1 MRYMLLIFTNPENW
15 AVLSEA
21 ETGAMYGEY
30 AAFTQRI
37 VDSGEFVSGD
47 PLQGPETATTVR
59 VRAGARSSTDGPFV
73 ETKEH
78 LAGYYVVECAS
89 LDRALELAAEI
100 PDAKFSGIEVRP
112 LADMTMPS

>member
-15 AVLSEA
+15 GTLSEA
-21 ETGAMYGEY
+21 EAGAMYGEY
-30 AAFTQRI
+30 DAFSKRL

-47 PLQGPETATTVR
+47 PLQGPETATVVR
-59 VRAGARSSTDGPFV
+59 VREGARSTTDGPFV

-89 LDRALELAAEI
+89 LDRALAIAAEI
-100 PDAKFSGIEVRP
+100 PDARFSGIEVRP
-112 LADMTMPS
+112 LADMTMPA